1 MRLTEI
7 RLSGFKSFVDPTQIR
22 LPGQI
27 VGVVGPNGCGK
38 SNVIDATRWV
48 LGESSARHL
57 RGETMQDV
65 IFAGSATRKPANR
78 ASVELVFDNS
88 LGKAGGQW
96 ASYAE
101 LSVKRV
107 LERDGDS
114 AYYINNQHVRRRDVA
129 DVFLGTGLGG
139 RGYAIIEQGTISR
152 IIDAKPEELRV
163 FLEEA
168 AGVSRYRERRRETEN
183 RLSDARQN
191 LARVD
196 DIRLELERQID
207 RLTSQ
212 AAVAAQFQQLTTELT
227 QAQDLLW
234 YLRRTEA
241 SAQRERQQ
249 REVERLSIELETETA
264 RLREVE
270 KRLATARD
278 EQQLANDAT
287 RLAQGELYES
297 NAEVAR
303 LEQQLAH
310 LRDTRSRVEV
320 QLVQARAR
328 LEQTSERRDGLIAS
342 LAQWQDDAKSLEVQA
357 DAARATSEHEAAL
370 LPQSEAAARDAHAR
384 VREAERALAQAEQLW
399 QVEETRRGSSQRLA
413 EQGRRWGG

>member
-1 MRLTEI
+1 VRLTEI

-27 VGVVGPNGCGK
+27 FGVVGPNGCGK

-107 LERDGDS
+107 LERDGES

-196 DIRLELERQID
+196 DIRLELERQIE

-212 AAVAAQFQQLTTELT
+212 AAVAAQFQQLTCSGTCAALK
-227 QAQDLLW
+227 QAHC
-234 YLRRTEA
+234 A
-241 SAQRERQQ
+241 SA
-249 REVERLSIELETETA
+249 SSA
-264 RLREVE
+264 RSSGCRSSSRPRRRACA
-270 KRLATARD
+270 KSR
-278 EQQLANDAT
+278 NDWSRPAMNSRSRTT
-287 RLAQGELYES
+287 RLGWRRVNCTS
-297 NAEVAR
+297 R
-303 LEQQLAH
+303 
-310 LRDTRSRVEV
+310 TRKWRAWSSSCRTC
-320 QLVQARAR
+320 AIRAR
-328 LEQTSERRDGLIAS
+328 GSKAS
-342 LAQWQDDAKSLEVQA
+342 WC
-357 DAARATSEHEAAL
+357 
-370 LPQSEAAARDAHAR
+370 
-384 VREAERALAQAEQLW
+384 
-399 QVEETRRGSSQRLA
+399 RRGPASNRHASA
-413 EQGRRWGG
+413 VTG

>member
-101 LSVKRV
+101 LSIKRV

-196 DIRLELERQID
+196 DIRLELERQIE

-227 QAQDLLW
+227 SAQDLLW
-234 YLRRTEA
+234 YLRRSEA
-241 SAQRERQQ
+241 SALRERQQ
-249 REVERLSIELETETA
+249 REVERLS
-264 RLREVE
+264 
-270 KRLATARD
+270 
-278 EQQLANDAT
+278 
-287 RLAQGELYES
+287 
-297 NAEVAR
+297 
-303 LEQQLAH
+303 
-310 LRDTRSRVEV
+310 
-320 QLVQARAR
+320 
-328 LEQTSERRDGLIAS
+328 
-342 LAQWQDDAKSLEVQA
+342 
-357 DAARATSEHEAAL
+357 
-370 LPQSEAAARDAHAR
+370 
-384 VREAERALAQAEQLW
+384 
-399 QVEETRRGSSQRLA
+399 
-413 EQGRRWGG
+413 